1 MKRKFA
7 LPWQRSKM
15 DLFPPNQYRGWN
27 APQAKSRLVTP
38 RPEPTPSLT
47 PLKLLDA
54 QPSATDADDRGIT
67 DLLIQGL
74 LDRLPKP
81 NAIWSL
87 DDRAK
92 VASHR
97 RQHFRSCLQGE
108 RWRSPGDRRCLAQAG
123 CRQCAGDGGDCPRLH
138 RSGNNCPQTCAA
150 QMPTLSRLR
159 ATDSRRRGSCPRGIG
174 ARHGISLCGRLVQ
187 RRLDAS
193 SIVLKLLAAGPPAAR
208 RSDRP

>member
-27 APQAKSRLVTP
+27 APQAKSWLVTP

-54 QPSATDADDRGIT
+54 QPSTTDADDRGIT

-92 VASHR
+92 WLRTAASIFGLVYKASDGDHR
-97 RQHFRSCLQGE
+97 EIGVVLLKQDAGNAPVTEAIAPGFIDQGTIALK
-108 RWRSPGDRRCLAQAG
+108 RAQPRC
-123 CRQCAGDGGDCPRLH
+123 RL
-138 RSGNNCPQTCAA
+138 
-150 QMPTLSRLR
+150 
-159 ATDSRRRGSCPRGIG
+159 
-174 ARHGISLCGRLVQ
+174 
-187 RRLDAS
+187 
-193 SIVLKLLAAGPPAAR
+193 
-208 RSDRP
+208 

>member
-7 LPWQRSKM
+7 LPWLRSKM

-54 QPSATDADDRGIT
+54 QPSTPDADDRGIT

-92 VASHR
+92 WLRTAASIFGLVYKASDGDHR
-97 RQHFRSCLQGE
+97 EIGVVLLKQDAGNAPVTEAIAPGFIDQGTIALK
-108 RWRSPGDRRCLAQAG
+108 RAQPRCQL
-123 CRQCAGDGGDCPRLH
+123 
-138 RSGNNCPQTCAA
+138 
-150 QMPTLSRLR
+150 
-159 ATDSRRRGSCPRGIG
+159 
-174 ARHGISLCGRLVQ
+174 
-187 RRLDAS
+187 
-193 SIVLKLLAAGPPAAR
+193 
-208 RSDRP
+208 